1 MCVFVVVY
9 IYLPL
14 AVLFCQVVGLILSHF
29 KAEDPLPT
37 KPCSPSPR
45 RVFRAPSQRMM
56 SKEESVNPC
65 PSIPSLL
72 TSFPVVP
79 PRYKCLFKIVKCI
92 NSVHFKVVLQAI
104 GIMLSDMVLTMVVST
119 PAHYSDNDDNDGDDG
134 SSRCSNLDD
143 HKGRLLN
150 SLVEALIRRNRTH
163 WNVAVREASE
173 VGLDRLLDIIM

>member
-1 MCVFVVVY
+1 
-9 IYLPL
+9 
-14 AVLFCQVVGLILSHF
+14 
-29 KAEDPLPT
+29 
-37 KPCSPSPR
+37 
-45 RVFRAPSQRMM
+45 MM

-119 PAHYSDNDDNDGDDG
+119 PDHYSDNDGDDG
-134 SSRCSNLDD
+134 SSGGTTTNLDE
-143 HKGRLLN
+143 HKGRLLS
-150 SLVEALIRRNRTH
+150 SLVEALRRNRTH

>member
-1 MCVFVVVY
+1 
-9 IYLPL
+9 
-14 AVLFCQVVGLILSHF
+14 
-29 KAEDPLPT
+29 
-37 KPCSPSPR
+37 
-45 RVFRAPSQRMM
+45 MM

-119 PAHYSDNDDNDGDDG
+119 PDHYSDNDGDDG
-134 SSRCSNLDD
+134 SSGCTNLDE
-143 HKGRLLN
+143 HKGRLLS
-150 SLVEALIRRNRTH
+150 SLVEALRRNRTH